1 MTSDAES
8 TTGGSEII
16 SQQDSLAATK
26 GARVGAPASRW
37 TVTSLV
43 AFLASLVAALVPITQ
58 IIQAYSQNALKAKEL
73 EHSIT
78 MEFLHLA
85 LSKDTSPPDR
95 KQVLTV
101 LTQLDT
107 PLQKWATSRLND
119 LTSQSEKALTQ
130 GRQLEESLSTMTTRT
145 ADYVAAVNR
154 QSLLKQQIETA
165 SQSGDLNRVDDLRT
179 EFIRVSVEVVN
190 TREALESSNADV
202 KNLRAGVAKATVG
215 TEEGLSQ
222 PRRAPPKESATVAS
236 KATPTATTVRS
247 DEGSPQPRRAPLKE
261 SATLASE
268 IKASAVAPLFP
279 IAPVANIEKNLPPL
293 LDALQQFGLADR
305 TMVLVAL
312 STIRAETPWFVPISE
327 RATLFNTSRGG
338 QPFDLY
344 DRRMDLGNQGPP
356 DGAMF
361 KGRGFMLLTGRAN
374 YERVDRALGLGNSL
388 VTRPELEN
396 DPKIAAQTLA
406 FFLKNVETPIR
417 EAVASGDLATVRRL
431 VNGGSH
437 GLADFTDTFTRGQVL
452 LPEHD

>member
-1 MTSDAES
+1 
-8 TTGGSEII
+8 
-16 SQQDSLAATK
+16 
-26 GARVGAPASRW
+26 
-37 TVTSLV
+37 
-43 AFLASLVAALVPITQ
+43 
-58 IIQAYSQNALKAKEL
+58 
-73 EHSIT
+73 
-78 MEFLHLA
+78 
-85 LSKDTSPPDR
+85 
-95 KQVLTV
+95 
-101 LTQLDT
+101 
-107 PLQKWATSRLND
+107 
-119 LTSQSEKALTQ
+119 
-130 GRQLEESLSTMTTRT
+130 
-145 ADYVAAVNR
+145 
-154 QSLLKQQIETA
+154 
-165 SQSGDLNRVDDLRT
+165 
-179 EFIRVSVEVVN
+179 
-190 TREALESSNADV
+190 
-202 KNLRAGVAKATVG
+202 
-215 TEEGLSQ
+215 
-222 PRRAPPKESATVAS
+222 
-236 KATPTATTVRS
+236 
-247 DEGSPQPRRAPLKE
+247 
-261 SATLASE
+261 
-268 IKASAVAPLFP
+268 
-279 IAPVANIEKNLPPL
+279 VANIEKNLPPL